1 MTGIRRRLRCFSMY
15 FIAIICVTM
24 PIIAMSAASAAAVS
38 LSVGR
43 FPAATYSTV
52 IALRPGSAAPV
63 NPPPQSVCDR
73 LRTLG
78 IWAPCRLL
86 GSCETGLRLVR
97 RRGRRAGRRAKRQQQ
112 QQQSADQPRPWPPS
126 SPSVEPSRPDDVDDQ
141 PAPSCCT
148 AAAPALYVL
157 NAAALAKPHAIQQLT
172 ADLASYDVD
181 VAVITETH
189 LKAKHSDSVVSIP

>member
-1 MTGIRRRLRCFSMY
+1 MTSLKHS
-15 FIAIICVTM
+15 
-24 PIIAMSAASAAAVS
+24 SAFTGCGSQTSSA
-38 LSVGR
+38 
-43 FPAATYSTV
+43 
-52 IALRPGSAAPV
+52 
-63 NPPPQSVCDR
+63 N
-73 LRTLG
+73 G

-86 GSCETGLRLVR
+86 GSRETGLRLVR
-97 RRGRRAGRRAKRQQQ
+97 RRGRRAGRRAKHQQQQQQQ

-126 SPSVEPSRPDDVDDQ
+126 CPSVEPSRPDDVDDQ

-148 AAAPALYVL
+148 APATALYVL
-157 NAAALAKPHAIQQLT
+157 NAAALAKSHAVQQLT